1 MLSSY
6 LFNGYF
12 NFGEAAVPAEDTED
26 YTQEDQQGA
35 APPPAQDAPPA
46 PEEQTP
52 DQGAPQPAEGGE
64 TEDYTQDPD
73 GMPPEEGDYPP
84 EEGGGQAPPSQDTET
99 TADDA
104 RGIEN
109 QLFSDLTPQQ
119 IDQKHQELKN
129 NFVKIFDSTGKIIER
144 INNIPTDEGFLATTN
159 FVSTQLGD
167 LREYI
172 IDYINNVYS
181 TKSYMENSIVYNRI
195 LVVLNQINQVLAELT
210 DDMEEKASK

>member
-1 MLSSY
+1 MLSTY
-6 LFNGYF
+6 LFGNF
-12 NFGEAAVPAEDTED
+12 NIKEAAVPAEDTED
-26 YTQEDQQGA
+26 YTQDDQGA
-35 APPPAQDAPPA
+35 GAPPPADDGNPP
-46 PEEQTP
+46 PQ
-52 DQGAPQPAEGGE
+52 DQGADQPQPGGEE

-73 GMPPEEGDYPP
+73 GMPPEGGDQGDYPP
-84 EEGGGQAPPSQDTET
+84 EEGGGAPAAPQNTET

-129 NFVKIFDSTGKIIER
+129 NFVKIFDSTGEIIER
-144 INNIPTDEGFLATTN
+144 INDIPTDENFLATTN

-172 IDYINNVYS
+172 VDYIENVYS

-195 LVVLNQINQVLAELT
+195 LVILNQINQVLVEIT
-210 DDMEEKASK
+210 DDMEEKATK

>member
-1 MLSSY
+1 MLSTY
-6 LFNGYF
+6 LFG
-12 NFGEAAVPAEDTED
+12 NFDNFKEAAVPAEDTED
-26 YTQEDQQGA
+26 YTQEGQPA
-35 APPPAQDAPPA
+35 APAQDAPPA
-46 PEEQTP
+46 PEEPAPNQ
-52 DQGAPQPAEGGE
+52 DQGEPQPGGEE

-73 GMPPEEGDYPP
+73 GAPPEEGDYPP
-84 EEGGGQAPPSQDTET
+84 EEGGEQAPPAQDEP

-109 QLFSDLTPQQ
+109 QLFSDLTPRQ

-129 NFVKIFDSTGKIIER
+129 NFVKIFDSTGEIIER
-144 INNIPTDEGFLATTN
+144 INNIPTDENFLATTN

-172 IDYINNVYS
+172 VDYINNVYS

-195 LVVLNQINQVLAELT
+195 LVILNQINQVLAELT